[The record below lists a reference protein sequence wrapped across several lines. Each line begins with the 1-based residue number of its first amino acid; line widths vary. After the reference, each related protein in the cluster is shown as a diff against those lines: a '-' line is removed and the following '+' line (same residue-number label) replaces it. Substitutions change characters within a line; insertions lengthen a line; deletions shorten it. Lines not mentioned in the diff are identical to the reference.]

1 MSKVF
6 YLIFFL
12 LIFTKVNFS
21 NLHGQSIQ
29 IKTLNVKNG
38 FPSNDVYCVKQDS
51 KGFIWGT
58 TNKGVVRYDG
68 KKYKLFTV
76 NDGLASNDN
85 FSMLIDSKDNI
96 WLYSFKA
103 ISKIEPS
110 GYIKRFGNTKNY
122 FHNFVIDKH
131 DRIYCQ
137 VFDKQRLDENS
148 AFFHFMLKNDSLINL
163 QYTRHG
169 TTFFKRGIYTMA
181 KFNFITGENQW
192 IEELDYSDLTFKKV
206 NNVGFENFALKGA
219 NLQIEYHEINDEFAI
234 IFGLRSYKVI
244 YKNQITLQYDYPFGL
259 KKITKQNLIN
269 THNEVLITFN
279 EGVYRCTP
287 NELGQLQFTPIVMKE
302 NVSNI
307 LPDKDGNFWYSTI
320 GEGLFMIPNF
330 VIKNSIIK
338 NKNLHKEIVTKID
351 GDGVNNI
358 FCGTSNNGV
367 GNLDGNLYYKSEIF
381 QGINALKINKKS
393 VYFCG
398 NNAFYKDNRLINPQP
413 IKALSIFRD
422 SIAIATTFGI
432 NFLPIAN
439 PKIPVSPSSSQIT
452 DIRGRFYSVLLLS
465 NLFYSGNQQG
475 LFWGR
480 PKKDELFPICL
491 EDSDESVSVNGIL
504 EAADKNIWVS
514 TEGKGVYV
522 LKDKKVI
529 RHFEKELL
537 DGNIH
542 SMKIDEQDQV
552 WISTRKGINKIEK
565 GPRDYKVK
573 KYTSYHGLPSD
584 YVYDT
589 YCYQDIL
596 YAATDEGLVKI
607 DMNELDK
614 LNFGMPPPV
623 YIMNATVQSKSTLLK
638 LNTDTIGEFSS
649 QQNTISFEYTGIS
662 YKSNGNISFEYR
674 LLPTINK
681 WVATTNDN
689 ITFNNLSAG
698 DYSFEVVAINA
709 IGIRSAKP
717 AVYRF
722 RIEKHFTATIWF
734 ITLCIG
740 LIIGLIGW
748 AIYKYL
754 KYEKLKLGE
763 KSQNEKVIAELTL
776 KSLQAQLNPHFIFNS
791 LNAIQQFINVE
802 NRKEANEYLARFA
815 RLMRLYLGGSEN
827 QFISLEQE
835 MEVIKLYC
843 QLEHL
848 RFSDRF
854 RYEINMDDSIDLKN
868 VEVPAMLLQPH
879 VENAIRHGLIPCDSD
894 NNLLQINIYSVNDG
908 VICAIKDNGIGRSQ
922 SFINKQGKENRHKS
936 LGNKISKERLDAIRS
951 LHLAYITEEISD
963 VIVDGEIRGTCVE
976 IYIRKKD

>member
-1 MSKVF
+1 MIKYINVCFLVTLSF
-6 YLIFFL
+6 TLSSQNNQFINYTTRNGLI
-12 LIFTKVNFS
+12 S
-21 NLHGQSIQ
+21 N
-29 IKTLNVKNG
+29 NV
-38 FPSNDVYCVKQDS
+38 YIIKQDS
-51 KGFIWGT
+51 KGFVWAST
-58 TNKGVVRYDG
+58 DKGVVRYDG
-68 KKYKLFTV
+68 KKFKLFTTE
-76 NDGLASNDN
+76 NGLASNDN

-110 GYIKRFGNTKNY
+110 GRVKNILDTKSYFGQFLINDNDEIYCSIGKFNLYYFIVNDKVFDINYSYKFEKTYNTGYAVFWQNSLIHYIFDVKNDTSVGILVLDKSKMQMVVERDKYNAGINLPFKSPHITEYYRFDDSTFAAFSERHYRFLVNGQLQPVKEYPESMNKISNGNIHHFKNEFYITLSNGIFKYDVINRNWLLIKRVDN
-122 FHNFVIDKH
+122 
-131 DRIYCQ
+131 
-137 VFDKQRLDENS
+137 
-148 AFFHFMLKNDSLINL
+148 
-163 QYTRHG
+163 
-169 TTFFKRGIYTMA
+169 
-181 KFNFITGENQW
+181 ITGLLFDTENNMW
-192 IEELDYSDLTFKKV
+192 IATLGEGVFKYNNHSAEKGLYSNELLMTDKV
-206 NNVGFENFALKGA
+206 LKINGYKLDNIWVGT
-219 NLQIEYHEINDEFAI
+219 
-234 IFGLRSYKVI
+234 S
-244 YKNQITLQYDYPFGL
+244 KNQIFDL
-259 KKITKQNLIN
+259 KTKNKYRNVDLKDLRFIVGDSIDVYYGGSN
-269 THNEVLITFN
+269 K
-279 EGVYRCTP
+279 VYR
-287 NELGQLQFTPIVMKE
+287 NR
-302 NVSNI
+302 N
-307 LPDKDGNFWYSTI
+307 
-320 GEGLFMIPNF
+320 
-330 VIKNSIIK
+330 
-338 NKNLHKEIVTKID
+338 
-351 GDGVNNI
+351 
-358 FCGTSNNGV
+358 
-367 GNLDGNLYYKSEIF
+367 
-381 QGINALKINKKS
+381 
-393 VYFCG
+393 YFAQYG
-398 NNAFYKDNRLINPQP
+398 F
-413 IKALSIFRD
+413 KALSLYRD
-422 SIAIATTFGI
+422 SIIISSTFGI
-432 NFLPIAN
+432 NFLHKNHLNNLTSNKRPRL
-439 PKIPVSPSSSQIT
+439 

-565 GPRDYKVK
+565 GPRDYRVK